1 MGESTERERQKEW
14 ADELRSEIDDLR
26 HGVDDPSRPKSARE
40 LTDEAAANGQPS
52 TALVGG
58 ARRRRPTLTRR

>member
-40 LTDEAAANGQPS
+40 LTDEAAAKASQAQHS
-52 TALVGG
+52 SA
-58 ARRRRPTLTRR
+58 ARDDDDPR